1 LGGVRARNISFKAI
15 RCVSRPHR
23 ACGASWLA
31 GCGACTGDVTVL
43 GGVHLDLLG
52 TVFGN
57 LLVEDSGTA
66 SVRGVVAEAGST
78 PLGCSGAQTG
88 AAAMAPN
95 RTNLGYT
102 PELESAIEEELSV
115 LGSIE
120 ARYTDELARLEQSE
134 TSGSTKAR
142 LRQQLEWRR
151 KSAREPHV
159 IKLTELRQRLL
170 AETIWRFETKH

>member
-1 LGGVRARNISFKAI
+1 MAKAPSF
-15 RCVSRPHR
+15 V
-23 ACGASWLA
+23 
-31 GCGACTGDVTVL
+31 
-43 GGVHLDLLG
+43 
-52 TVFGN
+52 
-57 LLVEDSGTA
+57 
-66 SVRGVVAEAGST
+66 
-78 PLGCSGAQTG
+78 LGCSGAQTG

-95 RTNLGYT
+95 RTNLGYP

-120 ARYTDELARLEQSE
+120 ARYTDELARLEQSD
-134 TSGSTKAR
+134 TSGSGKER

-159 IKLTELRQRLL
+159 LKLTELRQRLL